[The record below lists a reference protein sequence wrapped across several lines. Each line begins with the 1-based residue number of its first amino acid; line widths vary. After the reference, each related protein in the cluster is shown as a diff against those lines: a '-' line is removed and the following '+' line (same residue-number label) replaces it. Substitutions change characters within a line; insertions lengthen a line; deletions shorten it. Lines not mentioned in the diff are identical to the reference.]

1 MAKSN
6 KAKAGRA
13 LTTDQVIAM
22 ARKYLEPHQP
32 VNYRLQVQEQ
42 GVRRDDDWWY
52 VLVQP
57 DREDVRSY
65 DYYGRLAEA
74 EIDLKDKEHLNV
86 LLVPVLPD

>member
-1 MAKSN
+1 MSDSKSTS
-6 KAKAGRA
+6 AVAP
-13 LTTDQVIAM
+13 LTVEQVIAL

-32 VNYRLQVQEQ
+32 VNYRLTVMEKD
-42 GVRRDDDWWY
+42 VRRDDDWWY

-74 EIDLKDKEHLNV
+74 EIDLKDAEHVNV
-86 LLVPVLPD
+86 LLVPVLPQ